1 MNNRFFVAAV
11 VLVMG
16 FLVFAFSVVQGNSNA
31 ILDRVA
37 IQQEAILAVQ
47 QRLAMKLDGTK
58 SSVQVVHPSAAVA
71 PFAAAAGSSVEVSDL
86 QNKIQALEARLASLE
101 TDAKPIIDQV
111 KAQQAAYEQQRK
123 EMEEAM
129 KKVHDIEIG
138 NSPVRGN
145 KDAPVTLVEFTDF
158 QCPYCSRFHSL
169 SVDLLKAYPNKLKFV
184 LKNYPL
190 PFHQEAKPA
199 AKAVLA
205 AKEQGKYWE
214 MVDAIL
220 QDNSNL
226 NAAKYEELAKSIG
239 LNVDKFRKDLKDK
252 DAQFE
257 KALQADGEL
266 AAKIGVRGTPA
277 FYLNGRMAQPDMQM
291 MKQAIEDALKQ

>member
-37 IQQEAILAVQ
+37 LQQETILAVQ
-47 QRLAMKLDGTK
+47 QRLAMRLDGAK
-58 SSVQVVHPSAAVA
+58 SSVQIIQP
-71 PFAAAAGSSVEVSDL
+71 AAALAPIADSAGSNVDVAAL
-86 QNKIQALEARLASLE
+86 QDKIQVLETRLASLE
-101 TDAKPIIDQV
+101 TDAKPILDQI

-138 NSPVRGN
+138 SSPVRGN

-220 QDNSNL
+220 KDNTGL
-226 NAAKYEELAKSIG
+226 NAAKYEELAKSLG

-252 DAQFE
+252 DAEFE
-257 KALQADGEL
+257 KVLQADGEL
-266 AAKIGVRGTPA
+266 AAKVSVRGTPA

-291 MKQAIEDALKQ
+291 MKQAIEDALKK

>member
-1 MNNRFFVAAV
+1 MNNRLFVVIV
-11 VLVMG
+11 VLVMF
-16 FLVFAFSVVQGNSNA
+16 FLLVVFSLVQNNNNA

-37 IQQEAILAVQ
+37 MQQEAILNT
-47 QRLAMKLDGTK
+47 QRGIVNK
-58 SSVQVVHPSAAVA
+58 SDHQPASVQILASPMPV
-71 PFAAAAGSSVEVSDL
+71 AAGSTAEVSAL
-86 QNKIQALEARLASLE
+86 QNKIDVLEARLASLE

-111 KAQQAAYEQQRK
+111 KAQQAAFEQQRK

-138 NSPVRGN
+138 NSPVRGK
-145 KDAPVTLVEFTDF
+145 KDAPMTLVVFTDF
-158 QCPYCSRFHSL
+158 QCPYCSRFHGL
-169 SVDLLKAYPNKLKFV
+169 SSDLLKAYPEKLKFV

-190 PFHQEAKPA
+190 AFHQEAKPA

-220 QDNSNL
+220 KDNSAL
-226 NAAKYEELAKSIG
+226 NAAKYEELAKSLG
-239 LNVDKFRKDLKDK
+239 LNVDKFRKDLKEK

-257 KALQADGEL
+257 KFIQADMDL
-266 AAKIGVRGTPA
+266 AAKINVRGTPA
-277 FYLNGRMAQPDMQM
+277 FYLNGRMAQPDFEV
-291 MKQAIEDALKQ
+291 MKKTIEEGPQE

>member
-1 MNNRFFVAAV
+1 MNNRIFILV
-11 VLVMG
+11 VVSVMG
-16 FLVFAFSVVQGNSNA
+16 FLAFAFSVVQGRSNA

-37 IQQEAILAVQ
+37 LQQETILAVQ
-47 QRLAMKLDGTK
+47 QRLATRLEGAK
-58 SSVQVVHPSAAVA
+58 SSVQVIQPAATTA
-71 PFAAAAGSSVEVSDL
+71 PFANSGAEVSAL
-86 QNKIQALEARLASLE
+86 QNQIQVLEARLAALE
-101 TDAKPIIDQV
+101 TDAKPIIDQI

-158 QCPYCSRFHSL
+158 QCPYCSRFHSF
-169 SVDLLKAYPNKLKFV
+169 SVDLLKAYPNQLKFV

-257 KALQADGEL
+257 KVLQADGEL
-266 AAKIGVRGTPA
+266 AAKISVRGTPA
-277 FYLNGRMAQPDMQM
+277 FYLNGRMMQPDMQM
-291 MKQAIEDALKQ
+291 MKQAIEDALKK

>member
-1 MNNRFFVAAV
+1 MNNRLFVAIV
-11 VLVMG
+11 VLVMS
-16 FLVFAFSVVQGNSNA
+16 FLLVVFSLVQNNNNA

-37 IQQEAILAVQ
+37 MQQEAILNA
-47 QRLAMKLDGTK
+47 QRGIVNK
-58 SSVQVVHPSAAVA
+58 SDHQPASVQILASPMPV
-71 PFAAAAGSSVEVSDL
+71 AAGSTAEVSAL
-86 QNKIQALEARLASLE
+86 QNKIDVLEARLASLE

-111 KAQQAAYEQQRK
+111 KAQQAAFEQQRK

-138 NSPVRGN
+138 NSPVRGK
-145 KDAPVTLVEFTDF
+145 KDAPMTLVVFTDF
-158 QCPYCSRFHSL
+158 QCPYCSRFHGL
-169 SVDLLKAYPNKLKFV
+169 SSDLLKAYPEKLKFV

-190 PFHQEAKPA
+190 AFHQEAKPA

-220 QDNSNL
+220 KDNSAL
-226 NAAKYEELAKSIG
+226 NAAKYEELAKSLG
-239 LNVDKFRKDLKDK
+239 LNVDKFRKDLKEK

-257 KALQADGEL
+257 KFIQADMDL
-266 AAKIGVRGTPA
+266 AAKINVRGTPA
-277 FYLNGRMAQPDMQM
+277 FYLNGRMAQPDFEV
-291 MKQAIEDALKQ
+291 MKKTIEEGPQE

>member
-1 MNNRFFVAAV
+1 MNNRLFGALV
-11 VLVMG
+11 VLVIA
-16 FLVFAFSVVQGNSNA
+16 FLLFTFSMVQKSNNTILDHVAMQQEKILSLQQGIALRSDSARPSVQIVSQPASVVAQPVAQGSTA
-31 ILDRVA
+31 
-37 IQQEAILAVQ
+37 
-47 QRLAMKLDGTK
+47 
-58 SSVQVVHPSAAVA
+58 
-71 PFAAAAGSSVEVSDL
+71 EVSAL

-129 KKVHDIEIG
+129 KKVYDIEIG

-145 KDAPVTLVEFTDF
+145 KDAPSTLVVFTDF
-158 QCPYCSRFHSL
+158 QCPYCSRFHGL
-169 SVDLLKAYPNKLKFV
+169 AGELMKAYPDNVKFV

-220 QDNSNL
+220 KDNSAL
-226 NAAKYEELAKSIG
+226 SAAKYEEIAKSLG
-239 LNVDKFRKDLKDK
+239 LNVDRFRKDLKDK

-257 KALQADGEL
+257 KVLAADMEL
-266 AAKIGVRGTPA
+266 ATKVNVRGTPA
-277 FYLNGRMAQPDMQM
+277 FYLNGRMAQPDLQM
-291 MKQAIEDALKQ
+291 MKKTIEDASKK

>member
-1 MNNRFFVAAV
+1 MNNRLFVAVV

-16 FLVFAFSVVQGNSNA
+16 FLLFAFASVQSNNNA

-37 IQQEAILAVQ
+37 MQQDKILNIQQSLNVKA
-47 QRLAMKLDGTK
+47 
-58 SSVQVVHPSAAVA
+58 SSGQPSFQIISQ
-71 PFAAAAGSSVEVSDL
+71 PAAAPAATGTGSNVDVTAL
-86 QNKIQALEARLASLE
+86 QNKIQMLESRLAALE

-111 KAQQAAYEQQRK
+111 KAQQEAYEKQRK
-123 EMEEAM
+123 ELEEAM
-129 KKVHDIEIG
+129 KKVYDIEIG

-145 KDAPVTLVEFTDF
+145 KNAPVTLVEFTDF
-158 QCPYCSRFHSL
+158 QCPYCSRFHTVST
-169 SVDLLKAYPNKLKFV
+169 DLLKSYPDKVKYV
-184 LKNYPL
+184 VKNYPL
-190 PFHQEAKPA
+190 PFHQEAKPS

-220 QDNSNL
+220 KDNSNL
-226 NAAKYEELAKSIG
+226 NAAKYEELAKSLG

-257 KALQADGEL
+257 KVIQADMAL
-266 AAKIGVRGTPA
+266 AQKVNVRGTPA
-277 FYLNGRMAQPDMQM
+277 FYINGRMVQPDPQM
-291 MKQAIEDALKQ
+291 MKAAIEEALKK